1 MEDEL
6 APARGLV
13 NGCLLGMAFWITIA
27 AIVYLATK

>member
-13 NGCLLGMAFWITIA
+13 NGLLLAVVFWGFVA
-27 AIVYLATK
+27 YWLYK

>member
-13 NGCLLGMAFWITIA
+13 NGCLLGMGFWIIVAIIA
-27 AIVYLATK
+27 YCATK